1 MYVCIYKIIWYS
13 VHTNVSCIGS
23 IGSIDSMSVIILTL
37 DLRLTYATITIIDVI
52 IIDVVDFNVN
62 CCLCIP
68 LIYYSVYLI
77 YSGLFAKS
85 YEHLLPIN
93 RYPRSTFKSCLSIHL
108 DLK

>member
-37 DLRLTYATITIIDVI
+37 DIRLTYATITIIDVI

-85 YEHLLPIN
+85 YSRGRLNSKLVQPRQEICRNPI
-93 RYPRSTFKSCLSIHL
+93 F
-108 DLK
+108 